1 MKDLKDK
8 LVNESSSNL
17 CTFDASKF
25 DNEKLGLAL
34 IKLGESLHAFPN
46 KAKEFVIEQYM
57 DEDKSVIEIRVKD
70 NSRNEY
76 YKKTIISK

>member
-1 MKDLKDK
+1 M
-8 LVNESSSNL
+8 
-17 CTFDASKF
+17 SKF